1 MQTKIEALKVP
12 CESLR
17 TARLALDNL
26 GVAEAELKAARKK
39 LQAQLD
45 NVPVESLAV
54 PSGDDKAFDRP
65 ISRLL
70 SARNDIDI
78 KLDLLPGIRVRYQAQ
93 TEGLSQ
99 QIRAAVKALIH
110 HCRDLAFARMEKEEA
125 DLAAHLLPHHGGNLE
140 RAKAAAA
147 KALQPNEVWDLSGN
161 RENGSDASRWHDTF
175 AHYTHAHDPL
185 ENAETIID
193 LAERF
198 TPNEACT

>member
-1 MQTKIEALKVP
+1 MQSKIDTLKTA

-17 TARLALDNL
+17 TAREALDNL
-26 GVAEAELKAARKK
+26 GKTEAELKAARKT

-45 NVPVESLAV
+45 NAPVESLAV

-65 ISRLL
+65 ISRVL

-93 TEGLSQ
+93 AEGLSQ
-99 QIRAAVKALIH
+99 RIRVAVKALVH
-110 HCRDLAFARMEKEEA
+110 HCRDAAESKLETDEAAFAA
-125 DLAAHLLPHHGGNLE
+125 YLLPHCGGDSD
-140 RAKAAAA
+140 RAKVQAARAMHA
-147 KALQPNEVWDLSGN
+147 SNLWEVATTPTQGCDAWQW
-161 RENGSDASRWHDTF
+161 RETF
-175 AHYTHAHDPL
+175 AHYPHAHDPL

-198 TPNEACT
+198 TRNEACP